1 MTNTAIQK
9 KGIGTEIIS
18 GLCNYLKQAGFAAI
32 HLSWVKGNPQAE
44 HFWKKNKS
52 IQPFEANVSWFGCAI
67 PLSRQCRGVAPSAWG
82 MAHPNQRPSAKVPPK
97 KNNEQTETG
106 GKTLVR
112 IHPNLSLIH
121 I

>member
-67 PLSRQCRGVAPSAWG
+67 PLSRQCRDGFSRG
-82 MAHPNQRPSAKVPPK
+82 EIQRLGRLRVKAILSVHS
-97 KNNEQTETG
+97 TTSI
-106 GKTLVR
+106 TLSGIR
-112 IHPNLSLIH
+112 LP
-121 I
+121 